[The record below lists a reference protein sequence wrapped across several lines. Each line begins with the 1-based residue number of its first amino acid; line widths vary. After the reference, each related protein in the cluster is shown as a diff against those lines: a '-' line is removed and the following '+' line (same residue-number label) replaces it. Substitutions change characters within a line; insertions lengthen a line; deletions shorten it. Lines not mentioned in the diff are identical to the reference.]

1 MKKEKL
7 FPAPC
12 LQWFWKERL
21 SNRIIILFSLGH
33 SKQKI
38 KFGGVNLVLFQGL
51 IGCIKDWLKLGNT
64 TSCTPKA
71 FYKIND
77 ELY

>member
-21 SNRIIILFSLGH
+21 SNRIFYLGWEK
-33 SKQKI
+33 KQKI
-38 KFGGVNLVLFQGL
+38 KFGGVNLVPFKGL

-64 TSCTPKA
+64 TSCTQKA
-71 FYKIND
+71 FTND